1 MTCGYLFETLRTFHN
16 VPGQGTSASAAAT
29 TTSGVRTVDKAVLE
43 PSKKEEESGS
53 TSFIEVENLHRLH

>member
-1 MTCGYLFETLRTFHN
+1 MSLCIDFGQVCNCWDIDLTF
-16 VPGQGTSASAAAT
+16 S
-29 TTSGVRTVDKAVLE
+29 VRTVGKAVLE